1 MPDGHGKMTEEE
13 AIAEVVRL
21 GRETDD
27 ASTAQT
33 AWYAFRIGAALAGL
47 GLVSLLILFAFTVMD
62 KSGGIPVGALIMCT
76 IAIAGGAAIAFWG
89 HQNSSKDPE

>member
-1 MPDGHGKMTEEE
+1 MPDKDGKMTEEE

-21 GRETDD
+21 GRETDE

-47 GLVSLLILFAFTVMD
+47 GLVSLLMLFAFTVMD
-62 KSGGIPVGALIMCT
+62 KSGGIPVGALIMSSLS
-76 IAIAGGAAIAFWG
+76 IAAGVVAAFWG
-89 HQNSSKDPE
+89 HQNGAKKPE